1 MATQASAGDA
11 LVRVRQDLGEAQRSK
26 SVMQSRLDSISDE
39 MQKLRLQWQHD
50 GKRIKELTSE
60 KASLSIRMKD
70 QDEEL
75 KGKAKLLEV
84 LPPKGLKSLVY

>member
-1 MATQASAGDA
+1 MTTQASSGDA
-11 LVRVRQDLGEAQRSK
+11 LVRVRQDLSEAQKSK
-26 SVMQSRLDSISDE
+26 ALMQSRLESISDE
-39 MQKLRLQWQHD
+39 LQKLKLQWQHD

-60 KASLSIRMKD
+60 KTSLSIRLKD

-84 LPPKGLKSLVY
+84 PPP